1 MIEQASSHKRMAW
14 VIRELKSF
22 LAIVLYLW
30 VVFGLY
36 VLNESIVMGE
46 AHINF
51 ASHGFALINAV
62 VLGKVLLVAEDLNFA
77 DRFKDSPLVFPI
89 VYKALA
95 FSILFV
101 VFHIAESIL
110 IGLFHGRRAIESFP
124 AIGGG
129 TPEGF
134 VCATAIIFISLVP
147 FFAFREIGRVI
158 GEDRLWALLFKR
170 GAVATELRSA
180 QG

>member
-1 MIEQASSHKRMAW
+1 M
-14 VIRELKSF
+14 
-22 LAIVLYLW
+22 
-30 VVFGLY
+30 
-36 VLNESIVMGE
+36 LNESIIMGKE
-46 AHINF
+46 HINF

-62 VLGKVLLVAEDLNFA
+62 VLGKVLLVAEDMNFA
-77 DRFKDSPLVFPI
+77 DRFKDSPLVFPV

-101 VFHIAESIL
+101 VFHIAESML
-110 IGLFHGRRAIESFP
+110 VGVFHGRGAVESFP

-129 TPEGF
+129 TLEGF
-134 VCATAIIFISLVP
+134 LCVIAIIFVSLVP

-170 GAVATELRSA
+170 GAVALELRSA

>member
-1 MIEQASSHKRMAW
+1 MIEQASSHNRIAW

-22 LAIVLYLW
+22 LGLVLYLW

-36 VLNESIVMGE
+36 VLNESIIMGKE
-46 AHINF
+46 HINF

-62 VLGKVLLVAEDLNFA
+62 VLGKVLLVAEDMKFA
-77 DRFKDSPLVFPI
+77 DRFKERPLVFPI

-101 VFHIAESIL
+101 VFHITESML
-110 IGLFHGRRAIESFP
+110 VGLFHGRRAIDSFP
-124 AIGGG
+124 IIGGG
-129 TPEGF
+129 TPKG
-134 VCATAIIFISLVP
+134 VLCVIAIIFVSLLP

-170 GAVATELRSA
+170 GAVASEFRSA
-180 QG
+180 

>member
-1 MIEQASSHKRMAW
+1 MIEQASSHNRIAW

-22 LAIVLYLW
+22 LGIVLYLW

-36 VLNESIVMGE
+36 VLNESIIMGKE
-46 AHINF
+46 HINF

-62 VLGKVLLVAEDLNFA
+62 VLGKVLLVAEDMKFA
-77 DRFKDSPLVFPI
+77 DRFKERPLVFPI

-101 VFHIAESIL
+101 VFHITESML
-110 IGLFHGRRAIESFP
+110 VGLFHGRRAIDSFP
-124 AIGGG
+124 IIGGG
-129 TPEGF
+129 TPKG
-134 VCATAIIFISLVP
+134 VLCVIAIIFVSLLP

-170 GAVATELRSA
+170 GAVASEFRSA
-180 QG
+180 